1 MSTPLIAPQKR
12 PMASTIGKR
21 SHGSPRPRGANCPA
35 IMTVVKLMNGPIE
48 RSRPPLPESSGRA
61 CAIAVMMNGV
71 ATASVVVTLLERNS
85 GCAITL
91 ATNSTTATSVGATA

>member
-1 MSTPLIAPQKR
+1 
-12 PMASTIGKR
+12 
-21 SHGSPRPRGANCPA
+21 
-35 IMTVVKLMNGPIE
+35 MTVVKLMNGPIE

-71 ATASVVVTLLERNS
+71 ATASVVVKLLERNS

-91 ATNSTTATSVGATA
+91 ATNSTTATIVGATA